1 MAAEAPGNPAL
12 PGQRSVPL
20 QARSRARF
28 EGILDAAAL
37 LFADHGFEAVTMDAI
52 AKKAGTP
59 IGSVYQY
66 FEDKRAVFGAISARS
81 AIRGKEAFETLVPP
95 LLASLGPKKLPPFG
109 PTLDL
114 VIDAFAAMALTDPTF
129 RAVNRN
135 LGHAGAHLEDEIAVH
150 RLLIQ
155 KSAEL
160 LERYAPRSTP
170 RVRER
175 VATTLVDAVT
185 SALVMLELRGPVQ
198 RERQLEELKHM
209 VRLYAM
215 DRLQIR

>member
-1 MAAEAPGNPAL
+1 
-12 PGQRSVPL
+12 VPL
-20 QARSRARF
+20 QARSRARL
-28 EGILDAAAL
+28 EGIVDAAAV

-95 LLASLGPKKLPPFG
+95 LLASLGPRKRLPPFG
-109 PTLDL
+109 PTLDA
-114 VIDAFAAMALTDPTF
+114 VIDGFAAMALTDPTF

-160 LERYAPRSTP
+160 LERYAPRTTP

-185 SALVMLELRGPVQ
+185 SALVMLELRGPIE